1 MGKRIGNK
9 NLTTLCLLALLLV
22 GSACGDKQT
31 KSLEV
36 TATAY
41 NSLASQTNKD
51 HPTTTAWGEEL
62 KPGMKCIAVSR
73 DLIPMG
79 LKHNTRVKIEGLPGT
94 YRVADKMNQR
104 WQKRIDIYMGNDK
117 EAAREWGK
125 KTVTISWKVES
136 EALQN

>member
-1 MGKRIGNK
+1 MGKRILNK
-9 NLTTLCLLALLLV
+9 NLTIGCLLALMLV

-41 NSLASQTNKD
+41 NSLAAQTNKD

-94 YRVADKMNQR
+94 YRVADKMNAR

-136 EALQN
+136 EAPQN

>member
-1 MGKRIGNK
+1 MRKRIVNK
-9 NLTTLCLLALLLV
+9 NLTTMCLLVLLLV
-22 GSACGDKQT
+22 VSACEDTQT

-41 NSLASQTNKD
+41 NSLPSQTDKD
-51 HPTTTAWGEEL
+51 HPTTTAWGDEL

-73 DLIPMG
+73 DLIQMG

-117 EAAREWGK
+117 DAAREWGK
-125 KTVTISWKVES
+125 KTVTITWKVES
-136 EALQN
+136 EALQK

>member
-1 MGKRIGNK
+1 MIKLIFNRNPTFIF
-9 NLTTLCLLALLLV
+9 LMILLL
-22 GSACGDKQT
+22 GSYACSKKDT

>member
-1 MGKRIGNK
+1 MRKQLLNK
-9 NLTTLCLLALLLV
+9 DLTTLCLLALLLL
-22 GSACGDKQT
+22 GSACEDKET
-31 KSLEV
+31 KSIEV

-41 NSLASQTNKD
+41 NSLPSQTHKD
-51 HPTTTAWGEEL
+51 HPNTTAWGEEL
-62 KPGMKCIAVSR
+62 RPGMKCIAVSR
-73 DLIPMG
+73 DLIEMG

-125 KTVTISWKVES
+125 KTVTISWMVES